1 MMAVLKNVK
10 RISWTDG
17 VLILGIVMIL
27 VGIGINVREQKKE
40 SKVEL
45 LKALPTEVVVIQS
58 SNEVMIDIEGEVI
71 KPGVYKMA
79 KGSRMGEV
87 LTVAGGLTAGADRQ
101 WVEKNINKAEI
112 IKDGIKIYVPKIG
125 EEPVVLGSV
134 SEELININTARIE
147 ELDKLPG
154 VGPGIAQK
162 IIDYREKN
170 AGFRDINEI
179 KLVSGIGEKLFLKIK
194 DQISL

>member
-1 MMAVLKNVK
+1 MMVQGKLKKLNWVDLVLVA
-10 RISWTDG
+10 
-17 VLILGIVMIL
+17 GIGLIL
-27 VGIGINVREQKKE
+27 VGIGINVREQKRE

-45 LKALPTEVVVIQS
+45 LKVQPTGVVVVQS
-58 SNEVMIDIEGEVI
+58 NNEVMIDIEGEVI

-87 LTVAGGLTAGADRQ
+87 LVAAGGLAAGADRE

-112 IKDGIKIYVPKIG
+112 VKDGMKIYIPSKG
-125 EEPVVLGSV
+125 EEALVLGSE
-134 SEELININTARIE
+134 SSGLININTAGME

-162 IIDYREKN
+162 IIDYRQNN

>member
-1 MMAVLKNVK
+1 MMMLKKNKRLSWVDLVLVA
-10 RISWTDG
+10 
-17 VLILGIVMIL
+17 GIGLIL
-27 VGIGINVREQKKE
+27 VGIGINVREQKRE

-45 LKALPTEVVVIQS
+45 LKVQPTGVVVVQGN
-58 SNEVMIDIEGEVI
+58 NEVMIDIEGEVI

-79 KGSRMGEV
+79 RGSRMGEV
-87 LTVAGGLTAGADRQ
+87 LVAAGGLAAGADRE

-112 IKDGIKIYVPKIG
+112 VKDGMKIYIPSKG
-125 EEPVVLGSV
+125 EEALVLGSE
-134 SEELININTARIE
+134 SSGLININTAGME

-162 IIDYREKN
+162 IIDYRQNN

-179 KLVSGIGEKLFLKIK
+179 KLVSGIGEKLFEKIK

>member
-1 MMAVLKNVK
+1 MMMVQGKLKKLNWVDLVLVA
-10 RISWTDG
+10 
-17 VLILGIVMIL
+17 GIGLIL
-27 VGIGINVREQKKE
+27 VGIGINVREQKRE

-45 LKALPTEVVVIQS
+45 LKVQPTGVVVVQS
-58 SNEVMIDIEGEVI
+58 NNEVMIDIEGEVI

-87 LTVAGGLTAGADRQ
+87 LVAAGGLAAGADRE

-112 IKDGIKIYVPKIG
+112 VKDGMKIYIPSKG
-125 EEPVVLGSV
+125 EEALVLGSE
-134 SEELININTARIE
+134 SSGLININTAGME

-162 IIDYREKN
+162 IIDYRQNN